1 MMMGVVPLRAPAAM
15 DVTEDTIEVLFETHY
30 GALVRAVYLLLGDQG
45 EAEEVVQEAFARLLV
60 SWRRVRDPER
70 IVGYLRV
77 TALNLARG
85 RLRKLEVRRRLA
97 PKLVPVD
104 EHELPAEALA
114 LIGDERRSV
123 AAALSL
129 LPPRQR
135 ECLVLRYYLGLSE
148 AEIAQA
154 MGIAKGSVKAH
165 ASRGLAALAGL
176 LEEPQ

>member
-1 MMMGVVPLRAPAAM
+1 MMMGVVPLHAPATM
-15 DVTEDTIEVLFETHY
+15 DVAEDTIAVLFETHY

-70 IVGYLRV
+70 VVGYLRV

-97 PKLVPVD
+97 PRLVPIGD
-104 EHELPAEALA
+104 HEPAAEALA
-114 LIGDERRSV
+114 IIGDDRRSV
-123 AAALSL
+123 AAALSQ

-148 AEIAQA
+148 AEIAKA
-154 MGIAKGSVKAH
+154 MGVAKGSVKAH
-165 ASRGLAALAGL
+165 ASRGLAALSGI
-176 LEEPQ
+176 LEEQQ

>member
-1 MMMGVVPLRAPAAM
+1 M
-15 DVTEDTIEVLFETHY
+15 DVTDETIAVLFEEHY
-30 GALVRAVYLLLGDQG
+30 RGLVRAVYLLLGDQG

-60 SWRRVRDPER
+60 SWRRVREPEKV
-70 IVGYLRV
+70 VGYLRV

-104 EHELPAEALA
+104 DHAAPAEALA
-114 LIGDERRSV
+114 IVDADRQSV
-123 AAALSL
+123 AAALAQ

-148 AEIAQA
+148 AEIAAA
-154 MGIAKGSVKAH
+154 MGVAKGSVKAH
-165 ASRGLAALAGL
+165 ASRGLATLAGL
-176 LEEPQ
+176 LEGQQ